1 MLYYF
6 DKEKLEYR
14 FAKKSLIIIII
25 SALIIIATT
34 IMLASSLMANKKVER
49 ELKNNPN
56 IINVSAMEPEEVIVV
71 VNNADVFSE
80 VKLKNYI
87 LELNIK
93 FPDIAFAQ
101 ARYESGN
108 WGTNPGAKMFETNN
122 NLFGMKCATSRTTT
136 NLGEQ
141 HGHAYYSHWRM
152 SVVDYAMWQD
162 AYARDLKTREDYIS
176 YLKRVYAEGT
186 YISIMQIVKEV
197 RKKYPELH
205 TKTYPKLEK

>member
-14 FAKKSLIIIII
+14 FAKKSLAIIVT
-25 SALIIIATT
+25 STLLLIAVAVLFI
-34 IMLASSLMANKKVER
+34 SSLMANKRVEKKIN
-49 ELKNNPN
+49 ENPN
-56 IINVSAMEPEEVIVV
+56 IINLSSMEPEEIIVV
-71 VNNADVFSE
+71 VNNADEFSE
-80 VKLKNYI
+80 EKLKNYI

-108 WGTNPGAKMFETNN
+108 WGTNPGANMFEKNN

-136 NLGEQ
+136 HKGEQ
-141 HGHAYYSHWRM
+141 NGHAYYSHWRE
-152 SVVDYAMWQD
+152 SVIDYAMWQD
-162 AYARDLKTREDYIS
+162 AYARDLKTREDYVA

-186 YISIMQIVKEV
+186 YVSIMQIVKEV
-197 RKKYPELH
+197 RKKYPELYV
-205 TKTYPKLEK
+205 KSYPKLDK

>member
-1 MLYYF
+1 
-6 DKEKLEYR
+6 
-14 FAKKSLIIIII
+14 
-25 SALIIIATT
+25 
-34 IMLASSLMANKKVER
+34 
-49 ELKNNPN
+49 
-56 IINVSAMEPEEVIVV
+56 MEPEEVIVV
-71 VNNADVFSE
+71 VNNADEFSE
-80 VKLKNYI
+80 EKLKDYI

-108 WGTNPGAKMFETNN
+108 WGTNPGAKLFETNN

-136 NLGEQ
+136 HQGEQ
-141 HGHAYYSHWRM
+141 RGHAYYSHWRM

-186 YISIMQIVKEV
+186 YISIMQIMKEV
-197 RKKYPELH
+197 RIKYPELY

>member
-1 MLYYF
+1 MLYYY
-6 DKEKLEYR
+6 DKERLEYR

-25 SALIIIATT
+25 SALVIATA
-34 IMLASSLMANKKVER
+34 IILLISSLVADKKVER
-49 ELKNNPN
+49 EIYNNPN
-56 IINVSAMEPEEVIVV
+56 IIDISAMEPEEVIVV
-71 VNNADVFSE
+71 VNNADEFSE
-80 VKLKNYI
+80 EKLKDYI

-108 WGTNPGAKMFETNN
+108 WGTNPGAKLFETNN

-136 NLGEQ
+136 HQGEQ
-141 HGHAYYSHWRM
+141 RGHAYYSHWRM

-186 YISIMQIVKEV
+186 YISIMQIMKEV
-197 RKKYPELH
+197 RIKYPELY